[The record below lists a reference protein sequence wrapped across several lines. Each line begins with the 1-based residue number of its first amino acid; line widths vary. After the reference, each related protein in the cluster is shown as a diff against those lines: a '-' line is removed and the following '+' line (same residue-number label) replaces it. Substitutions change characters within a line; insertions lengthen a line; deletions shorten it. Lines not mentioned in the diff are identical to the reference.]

1 MTKIKITFSHH
12 LCHSINALPILAAIR
27 STNLSAYLGNVSCA
41 AHTYD
46 IMTRHLK
53 VKGENGTCHKCV

>member
-12 LCHSINALPILAAIR
+12 LCHSVNVFPILAAIG
-27 STNLSAYLGNVSCA
+27 STNLSAYLVNMSC
-41 AHTYD
+41 TINIYD

-53 VKGENGTCHKCV
+53 VKGEN